1 MTFSATE
8 SGGFHR
14 FVKSKTTLYYT
25 KKTDKLSVFPF
36 ILKVM
41 SNSVFHSYDMGISKK
56 RKG

>member
-1 MTFSATE
+1 MTFSATK

-25 KKTDKLSVFPF
+25 ERPIIYRSFFLP
-36 ILKVM
+36 LKVM
-41 SNSVFHSYDMGISKK
+41 SSSVFHSYDMGISKK